1 MADTAEITDLTHRLP
16 TRDEV
21 ASAAEAATALA
32 NARDPGGQLAIQDG
46 NGELVR
52 LAPAIGDLIIE
63 LLGHVAQGN
72 MVTLVP
78 TGALLTTQQ
87 AADMLNVSRPHLSK
101 LLKEGEIPFVPVGSH
116 RRVKLEDL
124 MAYKDRRDSGRR
136 KALDELTRMGQ
147 EFDDS

>member
-1 MADTAEITDLTHRLP
+1 MGDTSEITDLTHRLP
-16 TRDEV
+16 TQDEV
-21 ASAAEAATALA
+21 TSAAEAATTLA
-32 NARDPGGQLAIQDG
+32 NAHEQEGQLTIQNG

-101 LLKEGEIPFVPVGSH
+101 LLKDGEIPFVPVGSH

-124 MAYKDRRDSGRR
+124 KAYKERRDSGRHEV
-136 KALDELTRMGQ
+136 LNELARMGQ